1 MDPIS
6 ITAASGMRA
15 RMESLDMLANNLAN
29 ASTGGYKV
37 DREFFGLYVSQEA
50 QDADNAGFD
59 GSPDQLPVIEKQYTD
74 YSQGVIHATDNPLDL
89 ALSGRGF
96 FAVNGPTG
104 PLFTRNGSF
113 KLTPGGELVTGD
125 GLPVRTKGGGKIQT
139 RSASPLEVSSDGTV
153 TQDGQ
158 ALGQLEVVT
167 FDEPKQLGKQ
177 GLNYFHQV
185 DPDATPGVSSAEVHQ
200 GKLEGS
206 NVGSAESS
214 VRLIS
219 VLRQFEMLSK
229 AINIGSDMDKQALQ
243 EVARVNS

>member
-6 ITAASGMRA
+6 IVAASGMRA

-29 ASTGGYKV
+29 SSTSGYKT

-50 QDADNAGFD
+50 QDEEDIGMA
-59 GSPDQLPVIEKQYTD
+59 GSPDQLPVVEKQYTD
-74 YSQGVIHATDNPLDL
+74 FSQGAIHATGDPLDF

-104 PLFTRNGSF
+104 PLYTRNGSF
-113 KLTPGGELVTGD
+113 KLSSSGVLSAID
-125 GLPVRTKGGGKIQT
+125 GLPVRSTAGGTIQT
-139 RSASPLEVSSDGTV
+139 RSQNAFDVAADGTV

-158 ALGQLEVVT
+158 VLGQISVVS
-167 FDEPKQLGKQ
+167 FDEPKQLSKQ

-185 DPDATPGVSSAEVHQ
+185 DPKFEPAPSTAVVQQ
-200 GKLEGS
+200 GKIEGS
-206 NVGSAESS
+206 NVGAAESS

-243 EVARVNS
+243 EVAMVNS

>member
-1 MDPIS
+1 
-6 ITAASGMRA
+6 
-15 RMESLDMLANNLAN
+15 MLANNLAN
-29 ASTGGYKV
+29 ASTGGYKT

-50 QDADNAGFD
+50 QQADEEGID

-74 YSQGVIHATDNPLDL
+74 YSQGAIRATGNPLDF

-113 KLTPGGELVTGD
+113 KLSAAGVLVTSD
-125 GLPVRTKGGGKIQT
+125 GMPLRNKGGGTIQT
-139 RSASPLEVSSDGTV
+139 RSQSPLEVSADGTV
-153 TQDGQ
+153 MQDGQ
-158 ALGQLEVVT
+158 SLGGLELVS

-185 DPDATPGVSSAEVHQ
+185 DPQAVPGGSSAEVYQ

-206 NVGSAESS
+206 NVGAAESS

>member
-29 ASTGGYKV
+29 ASTGGYKT
-37 DREFFGLYVSQEA
+37 DREFFSLYVSQDA
-50 QDADNAGFD
+50 QDVDDAGLA

-74 YSQGVIHATDNPLDL
+74 YSQGAIHATDNPLDF

-96 FAVNGPTG
+96 FTVNGPTG

-113 KLTPGGELVTGD
+113 RLTPGGVLVTSD
-125 GLPVRTKGGGKIQT
+125 GMPLRNKNGGTIQT
-139 RSASPLEVSSDGTV
+139 RSTSNLEVTLDGSII
-153 TQDGQ
+153 QDGQ
-158 ALGQLEVVT
+158 PLGQLDIVT
-167 FDEPKQLGKQ
+167 FDEPKQLNKQ
-177 GLNYFHQV
+177 GLNYFHQLN
-185 DPDATPGVSSAEVHQ
+185 PKDAPAASGAQVYQ
-200 GKLEGS
+200 GKIEGS

>member
-15 RMESLDMLANNLAN
+15 RLESLDMLANNLAN

-37 DREFFGLYVSQEA
+37 DREFFGLYVSQSAQEA
-50 QDADNAGFD
+50 DEEGVD

-74 YSQGVIHATDNPLDL
+74 YSQGVIHATDNPLDF
-89 ALSGRGF
+89 AISGRGF

-104 PLFTRNGSF
+104 PLYTRNGNF
-113 KLTPGGELVTGD
+113 KLSAAGVLVTSD
-125 GLPVRTKGGGKIQT
+125 GMPVRSKTGETIQT
-139 RSASPLEVSSDGTV
+139 RSQSAVTVSEDGTV
-153 TQDGQ
+153 IQDAQ
-158 ALGQLEVVT
+158 SLGQLALVT
-167 FDEPKQLGKQ
+167 FDEQKQLNKQ
-177 GLNYFHQV
+177 GLNYFVNV
-185 DPDATPGVSSAEVHQ
+185 DPNTGPAPSDAKVYQ

-243 EVARVNS
+243 EVAKVNS